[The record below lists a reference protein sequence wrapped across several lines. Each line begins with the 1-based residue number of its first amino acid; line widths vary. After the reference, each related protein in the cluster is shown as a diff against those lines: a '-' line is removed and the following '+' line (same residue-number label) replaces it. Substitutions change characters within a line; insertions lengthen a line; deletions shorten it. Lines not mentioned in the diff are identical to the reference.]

1 MKIFY
6 RLALAGLFL
15 RGITSC
21 SSETTTSSEPARNSA
36 RAAAKPAAAPQLP
49 AQSAGAA
56 SRLESAPLPTPAAQ
70 DGRVATP
77 PSVEKNSKP
86 ATGTAKQKSWRA
98 IAPKP
103 VGYTKKKLADPDSDE
118 QSAKRIPDTGNPTA
132 LVPPALPTPDNS
144 AMRNGAAPDN
154 LQAYFA
160 AALAPAQVF
169 LIRSERDTVLLGQQG
184 TVVAVP
190 ARAWDLPAG
199 GMVRLELREFY
210 STADIILAGL
220 STRSGASLLETGGMV
235 YLGATANEQPVSL
248 RQGQRLLL
256 RMPTARKLDDMQF
269 FQGVGA
275 QPQHGPDWQLPP
287 ASAAKKAALAALEE
301 ERSKGFDLNK
311 DGHWPELPG
320 RQDALLKFFDKQV
333 PLPRTTLARLK
344 RPRPTVS
351 EAEKQMLKAYTKA
364 NHKKIIRAVR
374 VQLGVDSTG
383 ALLAPTL
390 LPEGDDEQ
398 GTAVLAA
405 AQQLTKWRPARFRRL
420 TAPHRLEKINAVG
433 LLTMLYTSSG
443 KRLVGVQWDDEAT
456 QMPRIERYLVAL
468 EAKARRAGRQQ
479 FAAQFASA
487 GPMVLDDKL
496 YYELE
501 ATGLGWMNCDRF
513 VEQGPRIEFAVQTA
527 QPNTVV
533 TLVFQN
539 QRSIL
544 ASSRTEPAAAIFAE
558 VPAGISATV
567 VAIRRENGVTYL
579 ATAAATLKPESQ
591 PVLDFKPVS
600 LAELRLSL
608 AKL

>member
-1 MKIFY
+1 MGTT
-6 RLALAGLFL
+6 LAG
-15 RGITSC
+15 
-21 SSETTTSSEPARNSA
+21 
-36 RAAAKPAAAPQLP
+36 K
-49 AQSAGAA
+49 
-56 SRLESAPLPTPAAQ
+56 
-70 DGRVATP
+70 
-77 PSVEKNSKP
+77 KNSSSVT
-86 ATGTAKQKSWRA
+86 ATAKQKSWRA
-98 IAPKP
+98 IAPKS
-103 VGYTKKKLADPDSDE
+103 VGYTKKNMAEPYGKKQATKSISSPGNS
-118 QSAKRIPDTGNPTA
+118 SA
-132 LVPPALPTPDNS
+132 PAPMSLSTPDNS
-144 AMRNGAAPDN
+144 AVVNGTASDN
-154 LQAYFA
+154 LQEYFA
-160 AALAPAQVF
+160 AALSPAQVF

-199 GMVRLELREFY
+199 GTVRLELREFY
-210 STADIILAGL
+210 STPDIILAGL
-220 STRSGASLLETGGMV
+220 STRSGANLLETGGMV
-235 YLGATANEQPVSL
+235 YMGATVNERPVSL

-256 RMPTARKLDDMQF
+256 RMPTTRKLDDMQF

-287 ASAAKKAALAALEE
+287 ASAAKKAALAALEK
-301 ERSKGFDLNK
+301 ERTKGFDLNK

-320 RQDALLKFFDKQV
+320 SQDALLKFFYKQV
-333 PLPRTTLARLK
+333 PLPPTTLARLK

-364 NHKKIIRAVR
+364 NHKKVIRAVR
-374 VQLGVDSTG
+374 VRLSVDSTG
-383 ALLAPTL
+383 ALLVPAL
-390 LPEGDDEQ
+390 LPDGDDEQ
-398 GTAVLAA
+398 GAAVLGAA
-405 AQQLTKWRPARFRRL
+405 RQLTKWRPARFRRL
-420 TAPHRLEKINAVG
+420 TTPHRMEKINAVG
-433 LLTMLYTSSG
+433 MLTVLYTSSG
-443 KRLVGVQWDDEAT
+443 KRLIGVQWDDEAT

-468 EAKARRAGRQQ
+468 EAKARREGRQQ

-496 YYELE
+496 YYEME
-501 ATGLGWMNCDRF
+501 ASGLGWMNCDRF

-544 ASSRTEPAAAIFAE
+544 ASSRIEPAAAIFAE
-558 VPAGISATV
+558 VPAGVSATV

-579 ATAAATLKPESQ
+579 ATADATLKPENQ

-600 LAELRLSL
+600 LEELRSSL